1 MKTTA
6 LLLKEIETMPEEA
19 AMQLLDFAV
28 FLKSKHSLKQ
38 PHNKI
43 SIKDAYGIFKG
54 IDTHFERDEN
64 DRI

>member
-1 MKTTA
+1 MTTTA
-6 LLLKEIETMPEEA
+6 LLMKEIETMPEETA
-19 AMQLLDFAV
+19 TQLLDFAV
-28 FLKSKHSLKQ
+28 FLKSKHPSTK

-64 DRI
+64 DRV